1 MHISALEIG
10 NGDSGKERKK
20 HGGSLS
26 STSNRKFV
34 FFVYIVSDED
44 IEARRELRRKREEVL
59 QC

>member
-44 IEARRELRRKREEVL
+44 IEARRELRRK
-59 QC
+59 